1 MYCNQCNYQLSY
13 GAKFCPICG
22 AKTPYYANNESIQEN
37 SNSKVSNDK
46 NFQEKIAFKKLQY
59 KREMYDDNYYKSKE
73 QIIQYANY
81 ALIFAMTCI
90 CIKFAI
96 DMYYVIALYA
106 DGVVSEFKISHFEF
120 FFDFI
125 KNISIL
131 YALRVIV
138 YEVYFTLKNMLSN
151 VKNDIFIKME
161 DDKKDI

>member
-22 AKTPYYANNESIQEN
+22 AKTPYYVNNEAVQEK
-37 SNSKVSNDK
+37 SDSKVSNDK
-46 NFQEKIAFKKLQY
+46 IIQEKIAFKKLQY
-59 KREMYDDNYYKSKE
+59 KREMYDDNYFKTKE

-81 ALIFAMTCI
+81 ALIFAMACV

-96 DMYYVIALYA
+96 DIYQVIALY
-106 DGVVSEFKISHFEF
+106 DERVVSEFKISHFEF
-120 FFDFI
+120 VFDFI

-131 YALRVIV
+131 YVLRVIV
-138 YEVYFTLKNMLSN
+138 YEVYFSLKNMLSN
-151 VKNDIFIKME
+151 VKNEIFIKME